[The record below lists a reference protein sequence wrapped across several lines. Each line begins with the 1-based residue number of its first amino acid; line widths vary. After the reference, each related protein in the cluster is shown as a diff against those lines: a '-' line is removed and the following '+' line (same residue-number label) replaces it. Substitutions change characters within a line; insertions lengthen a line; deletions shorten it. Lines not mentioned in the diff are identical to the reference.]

1 MSTSAAHR
9 ESGIMIRAMLVVL
22 LVVSAYAYGAV
33 SHDNRLFPTPQLEAA
48 LRQGIWRL
56 REMRGFKDPTGRRQ
70 VDCDQFKLPG
80 SAVILTLGQSN
91 AANESTLAYQP
102 GEGVFNF
109 NFFDGKC
116 YVARDPL
123 LGASGQ
129 EGSVWSRLGDQLIRA
144 GVYERVLIAPIAVGG
159 TRVHTWTPDG
169 IHFPRIIKVQQAL
182 ASQGLKATLVL
193 WHQGEAD
200 AKHTSKEEYV
210 ERFTHMLAGMRRVGI
225 DAPVYVAIASVCAHP
240 GSDAIR
246 DAQREVATTLD
257 NVFVGANTDELDRFR
272 WRRDGCH
279 FSAEGLE
286 EHAKLWAEVLGR

>member
-1 MSTSAAHR
+1 MAR
-9 ESGIMIRAMLVVL
+9 VVFVSL
-22 LVVSAYAYGAV
+22 LVALAYAYGV
-33 SHDNRLFPTPQLEAA
+33 FSHDNRLFPTPQIEAM
-48 LRQGIWRL
+48 LRQGVWRF
-56 REMRGFKDPTGRRQ
+56 REMRGFKDPTEREQ
-70 VDCDQFKLPG
+70 VDCSRFKLPG

-102 GEGVFNF
+102 GEGVYNF
-109 NFFDGKC
+109 NFFDGRC

-129 EGSVWSRLGDQLIRA
+129 EGSVWSRLGDKLIRA

-169 IHFPRIIKVQQAL
+169 LHFPRLIKVQEAF
-182 ASQGLKATLVL
+182 ASQGLKPTLVL

-200 AKHTSKEEYV
+200 AKHTTKEEYV
-210 ERFTHMLAGMRRVGI
+210 ERFTRMLEGMRSLGI

-246 DAQREVATTLD
+246 AAQRQVAATLD
-257 NVFVGANTDELDRFR
+257 NVFIGANTDELDRLR

-286 EHAKLWAEVLGR
+286 EHAKLWAEVLG